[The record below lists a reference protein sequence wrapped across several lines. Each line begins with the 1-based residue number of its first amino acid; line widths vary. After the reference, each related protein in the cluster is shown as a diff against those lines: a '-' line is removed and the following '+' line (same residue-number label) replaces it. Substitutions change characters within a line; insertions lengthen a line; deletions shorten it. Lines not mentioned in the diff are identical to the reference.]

1 LSRNCL
7 ILLQKSEIRNSILSE
22 NNGNLGI
29 ESYRYFR
36 ILYKRHKTNVRKRGM
51 VVIKVADFG
60 GFIDCVV
67 DGDRITIDKN
77 ITCEGIKQVNKI
89 VRYSQMKQDMAL
101 VDAREEY
108 LCAGSVR

>member
-1 LSRNCL
+1 M
-7 ILLQKSEIRNSILSE
+7 SE

-29 ESYRYFR
+29 ESYVHFR
-36 ILYKRHKTNVRKRGM
+36 ILYRRHKTNVRKRGM

-77 ITCEGIKQVNKI
+77 ITCEGIKQVNEI
-89 VRYSQMKQDMAL
+89 VQYSQTKQDMAL
-101 VDAREEY
+101 VDVREEY
-108 LCAGSVR
+108 LCAGSAR